1 MDAGWLEIRPA
12 VERLPG
18 LTRRRRQV
26 AGAAVLAAGGGAAFL
41 GVGRSALGVS
51 LFVAAA
57 FGVAYAWLLGHERE
71 SVLTRV
77 VASGFVDATPEAV
90 RFGWQLVSPAR
101 RRRLAN
107 GLAVAAAAGRPG
119 LHEFAFVQSERAH
132 AVRSRLERLAE
143 RFRDPAEQVSP
154 RSAAL
159 CRLLLCE
166 PPISPLYNPAL
177 PPAQLERTLDL
188 IAAGFDKRPVR
199 PLSS

>member
-1 MDAGWLEIRPA
+1 MDSGWLEIRPA

-26 AGAAVLAAGGGAAFL
+26 VGAAVLAAAAGAAAL

-57 FGVAYAWLLGHERE
+57 FGFAYAWLLELERQA
-71 SVLTRV
+71 VLTRV
-77 VASGFVDATPEAV
+77 VASGFIDATPEAV

-119 LHEFAFVQSERAH
+119 LHEFAFVRSERAH

-166 PPISPLYNPAL
+166 PPASPLYNPAL
-177 PPAQLERTLDL
+177 PPTQLERALDL
-188 IAAGFDKRPVR
+188 IAAGFDERTGP
-199 PLSS
+199 

>member
-26 AGAAVLAAGGGAAFL
+26 VGAAVLAAAAGAAAL

-57 FGVAYAWLLGHERE
+57 FGVAYAWLLELERE
-71 SVLTRV
+71 AVLTRV

-101 RRRLAN
+101 RRRSGVDEAR
-107 GLAVAAAAGRPG
+107 GP
-119 LHEFAFVQSERAH
+119 
-132 AVRSRLERLAE
+132 
-143 RFRDPAEQVSP
+143 
-154 RSAAL
+154 
-159 CRLLLCE
+159 
-166 PPISPLYNPAL
+166 
-177 PPAQLERTLDL
+177 
-188 IAAGFDKRPVR
+188 
-199 PLSS
+199 